1 MHDKQVEKARHFA
14 ELHVKGSPLVLYNVW
29 DAGGAKA
36 VASAGAPAIATG
48 SWSVAAAHG
57 FEDCENIPLGLVL
70 SVVERIVASVNIP
83 VTIDFEG
90 GYAQTPREVGA
101 NVGRLIETGV
111 AGLNFEDQVVG
122 ENGLYSASQQAA
134 RIAAIREKAEE
145 AGIPLFINARTDQFL
160 KADKPEAHEGFMDE
174 AIGRAKA
181 YRDAGASGFFAP
193 GLVSEP
199 LISRLCE
206 ASPLPVNIMVMEG
219 TPPLPV
225 LAQLGVARVSFGP
238 LPFTQMMAI
247 LEERARAVFT
257 QRKALSA

>member
-1 MHDKQVEKARHFA
+1 MNDKQLAKARRFA
-14 ELHVKGSPLVLYNVW
+14 DLHVNGSPLVLYNVW

-57 FEDCENIPLGLVL
+57 FEDCENIPLDLALNVA
-70 SVVERIVASVNIP
+70 ERIVASVDVP

-101 NVGRLIETGV
+101 NAGRLIAVGV

-122 ENGLYSASQQAA
+122 GDGLYTVSQQAQ
-134 RIAAIREKAEE
+134 RIEAIREAAE
-145 AGIPLFINARTDQFL
+145 AANIPLFINARTDVFL
-160 KADKPEAHEGFMDE
+160 KADNLEAHEGLLDE
-174 AIGRAKA
+174 AIARAKA

-193 GLVSEP
+193 GLIGEN

-206 ASPLPVNIMVMEG
+206 ASPLPVNIMMMEG
-219 TPPLPV
+219 APPLPR
-225 LAQLGVARVSFGP
+225 LSRLGVARVSFGP
-238 LPFTQMMAI
+238 LPFTQMMTI
-247 LEERARAVFT
+247 LEERARAIFT
-257 QRKALSA
+257 QGEALSA